1 MGKSTT
7 NRVTTTASSFI
18 IIAAIALL
26 IYLAHD
32 ILFPLIMALLLAI
45 LLRPIVR
52 FFNERLRF
60 PHVIAVG
67 FTLLLAVGMVA
78 GVLFFLSMQISEFMS
93 DLPMIKKNLQQ
104 HWWEI
109 QQWVK
114 STFGFSYT
122 EQENYLED
130 RVANT
135 NVISGS
141 SFSSLTNSLLHL
153 VLIPIYTFLIL
164 LYRSLFLGFL
174 LKLSPKKD
182 VATLEALVAEIKTVI
197 RSYITG
203 LLIELLIVAILTAG
217 GLWIIGVDYFIFLG
231 IMTAILNLVPYIGIL
246 IAATISAF
254 IALIGSPDASVVIGV
269 VIVNAIV
276 QFIDNNILIPKIVGS
291 KVSINALAS
300 MVAVIIGGALAG
312 IAGMFLAIP
321 IIAILK
327 VIFDRTP
334 SLEAY
339 GYLLGDDVP
348 KSFNWTRIGISGF
361 GSEKKEN
368 EDEDVSE
375 NESESEKSEDK
386 ETN

>member
-1 MGKSTT
+1 MGKSAT

-26 IYLAHD
+26 VYLAHD
-32 ILFPLIMALLLAI
+32 ILFPLILALLIAI

-52 FFNERLRF
+52 FFNEKLHF
-60 PHVIAVG
+60 PHIIAVG
-67 FTLLLAVGMVA
+67 FTLLLAVGVVA

-109 QQWVK
+109 QRWIK
-114 STFGFSYT
+114 STFGLSYT

-141 SFSSLTNSLLHL
+141 SVSSLTNGLLHL
-153 VLIPIYTFLIL
+153 ILIPIYTFLIL

-182 VATLEALVAEIKTVI
+182 VASLEAIVSEIKTVI
-197 RSYITG
+197 RSYIAG
-203 LLIELLIVAILTAG
+203 LLIELLVVAILTAG

-321 IIAILK
+321 IVAILK
-327 VIFDRTP
+327 VVFDRSP

-339 GYLLGDDVP
+339 GYLLGDSVP
-348 KSFNWTRIGISGF
+348 KSFNWNRIGISGF
-361 GSEKKEN
+361 SSEKKEN
-368 EDEDVSE
+368 QNQS
-375 NESESEKSEDK
+375 ESESESGGE
-386 ETN
+386 ETT